1 MAEHGGNI
9 YNKKNLK
16 IDFSAN
22 INPFGISENVR
33 KALYNS
39 VDNINCYPDPLC
51 TDIRRKAADFHG
63 TEPENIVF
71 GNGGADIIFRLVNA
85 VKPHKVVVPVPSFA
99 EYHEALSQSGCE
111 IVNYFI
117 NHDNFRINYD
127 ILDMLKSDID
137 MIILC
142 IPNNPTGQLTD
153 ENLLFEIIHKAY
165 ENNILVFADE
175 CFIDMTDNPQK
186 YSVFKYIRKYS
197 NIFILKSMTKMYAVP
212 GLRLGYG
219 ISSDKEL
226 VEKTRKSGQ
235 PWPVNSMAAAAGAA
249 MFDDSEY
256 RNRFISYLADE
267 REFMY
272 NELKKTGLEVFR
284 PSADYIFFHSGNNT
298 YIYEKLLEKG
308 IMIRDCS
315 DYTGLSEGYYR
326 IAVKKHDENKILLE
340 ALKEIL

>member
-16 IDFSAN
+16 LDFSAN

-33 KALYNS
+33 KALYDA
-39 VDNINCYPDPLC
+39 VDGIEYYPDPLC
-51 TDIRRKAADFHG
+51 MEIRRKAADFHNIK
-63 TEPENIVF
+63 PENIVF
-71 GNGGADIIFRLVNA
+71 GNGGADVIFRLVNA
-85 VKPHKVVVPVPSFA
+85 VKPHKAIIPVPSFA
-99 EYHEALSQSGCE
+99 EYHEALSQAGCE
-111 IVNYFI
+111 TVNYFI
-117 NHDNFRINYD
+117 NHENFKINYD
-127 ILDMLKSDID
+127 ILDMMKSDID

-153 ENLLFEIIHKAY
+153 EKLLCEIIHKAY

-175 CFIDMTDNPQK
+175 CFIDMTNNPQK
-186 YSVFKYIRKYS
+186 YSVFKYINKYD

-219 ISSDKEL
+219 ISSNTAL
-226 VEKTRKSGQ
+226 IEKTVKSGQ
-235 PWPVNSMAAAAGAA
+235 PWAVNSMAAAAGTA
-249 MFDDSEY
+249 MLDDLDY
-256 RNRFISYLADE
+256 RNRFISYLENE

-272 NELKKTGLEVFR
+272 NELKKLGFEVFR
-284 PSADYIFFHSGNNT
+284 PSADYVFFHSVNNT
-298 YIYEKLLEKG
+298 DIYEKLLEKG

-326 IAVKKHDENKILLE
+326 TAIKKHEENKILLE
-340 ALKEIL
+340 ALREIL